1 MGVGVGVITPTALA
15 AASQI
20 AGFDKE
26 LRIKSVVD
34 DIYEQLSGMYL
45 LDRKTIP
52 TDALRLKVD
61 AKAKAESN
69 NITITMR
76 LHIRGGGVY
85 DPNVLIG
92 TEVRPTTYS
101 LTIRKNIVRKAVT
114 SPGYGPDEEDARPYG
129 LYKDW
134 IDALAL
140 WNKEHHGWSIRQSIL
155 EQFGESLVHG
165 RTQANSPRNWNVN
178 MLIAGLGRTNM
189 QVNYNNDRAAFTT
202 SLVNRILLS
211 GGGSMNPLITQT
223 LNQPNLSN
231 ANLLAL
237 DNRISKLK
245 LPGLP
250 GDGGWII
257 TISEI
262 QNVYLGDPAWSAR
275 TLGTQWTN
283 VTLLNEKVQQWSGI
297 TGKYKNFYIVCD
309 ERQPTLRVS
318 GTSSPFGLSA
328 GYMLMGDVDNRD
340 RGNLWTKDTANILG
354 KAACVDWTSTPLR
367 HVKQD
372 YDYDMVMGH
381 GTAVVEGISQ
391 PIFGRAEGLTGP
403 ALEQYSSMVMV
414 LGLPE
419 YV

>member
-1 MGVGVGVITPTALA
+1 MGAGVGVITPTALA

-26 LRIKSVVD
+26 LRIKEVLD
-34 DIYEQLSGMYL
+34 DIYEQLSGLYL
-45 LDRKTIP
+45 LDSKTIP
-52 TDALRLKVD
+52 DNALRLKVD

-76 LHIRGGGVY
+76 LHIQGGGVY

-92 TEVRPTTYS
+92 NEVRPTTYS

-140 WNKEHHGWSIRQSIL
+140 WNKEHHGWSIRQAIL
-155 EQFGESLVHG
+155 EQFGESLVYG
-165 RTQANSPRNWNVN
+165 RTLAASARNWNVN

-189 QVNYNNDRAAFTT
+189 QVNYNVDRAALTT

-237 DNRISKLK
+237 DNRIAKLR
-245 LPGLP
+245 LPGMP

-257 TISEI
+257 TISVI
-262 QNVYLGDPAWSAR
+262 QNTYLGDPAWSAR
-275 TLGTQWTN
+275 NLGTQWSN
-283 VTLLNEKVQQWSGI
+283 VTELNEKVQQWSGI

-318 GTSSPFGLSA
+318 GTSAPFGLSA
-328 GYMLMGDVDNRD
+328 GYMLMGDVDNRGLD
-340 RGNLWTKDTANILG
+340 DLWTRDTAFILG
-354 KAACVDWTSTPLR
+354 KACVVDWCSTPLR
-367 HVKQD
+367 HITQD
-372 YDYDMVMGH
+372 DDYKMVMGH
-381 GTAVVEGISQ
+381 GTVKVEGISQ
-391 PIFGRAEGLTGP
+391 PIFGNNEGLTGTL
-403 ALEQYSSMVMV
+403 LEQYSSMVMV

>member
-1 MGVGVGVITPTALA
+1 MGAGVGVITPTALA

-26 LRIKSVVD
+26 LRIKSVLD
-34 DIYEQLSGMYL
+34 DIYENLSGMYL

-52 TDALRLKVD
+52 QDAMRLKVD

-134 IDALAL
+134 IDALSL

-165 RTQANSPRNWNVN
+165 RTLANSPRNWNVN
-178 MLIAGLGRTNM
+178 MLVGGLGRTNM
-189 QVNYNNDRAAFTT
+189 QVNYNNDRAALST

-237 DNRISKLK
+237 DNRIAKLK

-262 QNVYLGDPAWSAR
+262 QNTYLGDPAWSAR
-275 TLGTQWTN
+275 NLGTQWTN
-283 VTLLNEKVQQWSGI
+283 VTELNEKVQQWSGI
-297 TGKYKNFYIVCD
+297 TGKYKNFYICCD
-309 ERQPTLRVS
+309 ERQPTIKIS

-328 GYMLMGDVDNRD
+328 GYVLMGDVDNRD
-340 RGNLWTKDTANILG
+340 RGNLWTRDTVNILG
-354 KAACVDWTSTPLR
+354 RAAIVDWLSDPLR
-367 HVKQD
+367 HVTQD
-372 YDYDMVMGH
+372 DDYKMVMGH

-391 PIFGRAEGLTGP
+391 PIYGRAEGLTGP
-403 ALEQYSSMVMV
+403 QLEQYSSMVMV

>member
-1 MGVGVGVITPTALA
+1 MGLGVGVITPAQLA

-26 LRIKSVVD
+26 LRIKSVLS
-34 DIYEQLSGMYL
+34 DIYEQFSGLYL
-45 LDRKTIP
+45 LDKKSIP
-52 TDALRLKVD
+52 NDALRLKVD

-85 DPNVLIG
+85 DPNQLIG

-129 LYKDW
+129 LYKEW

-140 WNKEHHGWSIRQSIL
+140 WNKEHHGWSIRQAIL
-155 EQFGESLVHG
+155 ERFGESLVHG
-165 RTQANSPRNWNVN
+165 RTLANSARNWNVN
-178 MLIAGLGRTNM
+178 MLVAGLGRANM
-189 QVNYNNDRAAFTT
+189 QVNNNQDRAAFTT

-211 GGGSMNPLITQT
+211 GAGSMNPLVTQT

-231 ANLLAL
+231 LNILCL
-237 DNRISKLK
+237 DNRISKLN
-245 LPGLP
+245 LPGMP
-250 GDGGWII
+250 GDGGWIL

-262 QNVYLGDPAWSAR
+262 QNMYLGDPAWSAR
-275 TLGTQWTN
+275 NLGTQWTN
-283 VTLLNEKVQQWSGI
+283 VTELNDKVQQWSGI
-297 TGKYKNFYIVCD
+297 TGKYKNVYLVQD

-318 GTSSPFGLSA
+318 GTSTPFGLSA
-328 GYMLMGDVDNRD
+328 GYVLMGDVDNRGRD
-340 RGNLWTKDTANILG
+340 DLWTRDTAFLLG
-354 KAACVDWTSTPLR
+354 KACVVDWCSTPLR
-367 HVKQD
+367 HVTQD
-372 YDYDMVMGH
+372 DDYKMVMGH
-381 GTAVVEGISQ
+381 GTVKVEGISQ
-391 PIFGRAEGLTGP
+391 PIYGLAEGLTGP
-403 ALEQYSSMVMV
+403 NVEQYSSMVMV
-414 LGLPE
+414 LSMPE

>member
-1 MGVGVGVITPTALA
+1 MAGVGVLPVTALA

-26 LRIKSVVD
+26 LRMKSVLD
-34 DIYEQLSGMYL
+34 DIYEQFSGLYF
-45 LDRKTIP
+45 LDRKSIP
-52 TDALRLKVD
+52 DDALRLKVD

-69 NITITMR
+69 SVTITMM

-85 DPNVLIG
+85 DPATLIG

-101 LTIRKNIVRKAVT
+101 LIIRKNIVRKAVT

-129 LYKDW
+129 LYKEW

-140 WNKEHHGWSIRQSIL
+140 WNKEHHGWSIRQAIL

-165 RTQANSPRNWNVN
+165 RTLAASPRNWNVN
-178 MLIAGLGRTNM
+178 ILVGGLGRVNM
-189 QVNYNNDRAAFTT
+189 QVNYNNNRAALTT
-202 SLVNRILLS
+202 SMVNRILLS
-211 GGGSMNPLITQT
+211 GGGTMNPLITQM

-231 ANLLAL
+231 ACLLAL
-237 DNRISKLK
+237 DNRLAKLK
-245 LPGLP
+245 LPGMP
-250 GDGGWII
+250 GDGGYLA

-262 QNVYLGDPAWSAR
+262 QHTYLGDPAWSAR
-275 TLGTQWTN
+275 NLGTEWSN
-283 VTLLNEKVQQWSGI
+283 VTELNDKVQQWSGI
-297 TGKYKNFYIVCD
+297 IGKYKNLYICID
-309 ERQPTLRVS
+309 ERQPTIKVS

-328 GYMLMGDVDNRD
+328 GYVLMGDVDNRD
-340 RGNLWTKDTANILG
+340 RGNLWTRDTMFIMG
-354 KAACVDWTSTPLR
+354 KAAIVDWLSDPLR
-367 HVKQD
+367 HITQD
-372 YDYDMVMGH
+372 DDYKMVMGH

-391 PIFGRAEGLTGP
+391 PIFGRAEGLTGT
-403 ALEQYSSMVMV
+403 ALEQYSSMVMI